1 MGYITQEDLLRAD
14 GNLVWNMAINRETNE
29 LDEDKIRQA
38 ISDAEAEIDSFLSR
52 RYQLPLGVTEI
63 PRPLQRVA
71 VSLAFYWL
79 SERDNQIT
87 ELIQKR
93 YDDAIKTL
101 REMANGTR
109 DLGLPTYATPAENV
123 RVRKPDGAHLSPE
136 GERLDVCAYW
146 LRREAEGDV
155 EITALPKNSN
165 KTRGKK

>member
-1 MGYITQEDLLRAD
+1 
-14 GNLVWNMAINRETNE
+14 MAINRETNE
-29 LDEDKIRQA
+29 LDEGKIRQA

-101 REMANGTR
+101 REMANGTVTWVCR
-109 DLGLPTYATPAENV
+109 RMPPRQKPTTGRSLWWVPM
-123 RVRKPDGAHLSPE
+123 PGCSP
-136 GERLDVCAYW
+136 V
-146 LRREAEGDV
+146 
-155 EITALPKNSN
+155 T
-165 KTRGKK
+165 T

>member
-1 MGYITQEDLLRAD
+1 
-14 GNLVWNMAINRETNE
+14 
-29 LDEDKIRQA
+29 RQA

-109 DLGLPTYATPAENV
+109 DLGLPTYATPAETDHGKIIV
-123 RVRKPDGAHLSPE
+123 VGANA
-136 GERLDVCAYW
+136 RLF
-146 LRREAEGDV
+146 
-155 EITALPKNSN
+155 
-165 KTRGKK
+165 TRNNLKGVL

>member
-38 ISDAEAEIDSFLSR
+38 ISDTEAEIDSFLSR

-109 DLGLPTYATPAENV
+109 DLGLPTYATPAETDHGKIIV
-123 RVRKPDGAHLSPE
+123 VGANA
-136 GERLDVCAYW
+136 RLF
-146 LRREAEGDV
+146 
-155 EITALPKNSN
+155 
-165 KTRGKK
+165 TRNNLKGVL